1 MYQCHKLKL
10 FKIKSTSMTRTE
22 SNTSNELVYSK
33 NVMEMLTVANEYCLF
48 LEKAEEYNRENIL
61 QFLQKICPLIYIK
74 ASLLPIIELNDDDAA
89 EHFVMEED
97 WESMFNTLHLKFGD
111 DDLYYFIDPHEKSHT
126 DPVKGS
132 MAENF
137 TDIYQDLKD
146 FVLLY
151 QKPRKAS
158 MEYAV
163 YECKRLFETR
173 YGFRLVR
180 AHSAL
185 HYLLN
190 TEGDKGDLQ
199 DLLDTL

>member
-1 MYQCHKLKL
+1 MKKE
-10 FKIKSTSMTRTE
+10 E
-22 SNTSNELVYSK
+22 SNISQEPVYSK
-33 NVMEMLTVANEYCLF
+33 TVLEMLTVANEFCLF
-48 LEKAEEYNRENIL
+48 LEKSENYDRQDIL
-61 QFLQKICPLIYIK
+61 LFLQKICPLIYIK
-74 ASLLPIIELNDDDAA
+74 ASLLPTIELNDEDAA
-89 EHFVMEED
+89 EHFVTQEE
-97 WESMFNTLHLKFGD
+97 WESIFATLHLKFGEE
-111 DDLYYFIDPHEKSHT
+111 DLYSFIDPHEKT
-126 DPVKGS
+126 YTEPVKAS

-151 QKPRKAS
+151 QKPRKVS

-173 YGFRLVR
+173 YGFCLVR
-180 AHSAL
+180 AHTAL

-190 TEGDKGDLQ
+190 KEGDKGELD

>member
-1 MYQCHKLKL
+1 MDRKEKDVP
-10 FKIKSTSMTRTE
+10 RDP
-22 SNTSNELVYSK
+22 VYSK
-33 NVMEMLTVANEYCLF
+33 TVLEMLTVANEYCLF
-48 LEKAEEYNRENIL
+48 LEKAENYDRQDIL
-61 QFLQKICPLIYIK
+61 LFLQRICPLIYIK
-74 ASLLPIIELNDDDAA
+74 ASLLPVIELTDEEAS
-89 EHFVMEED
+89 EHYVTEEE
-97 WESMFNTLHLKFGD
+97 WESVFNSLHVKFGVD
-111 DDLYYFIDPHEKSHT
+111 DIYYFIDPHERSHT

-151 QKPRKAS
+151 QKPRKAA

-163 YECKRLFETR
+163 SECKRLFETR

-185 HYLLN
+185 HYILN
-190 TEGDKGDLQ
+190 KEGDKGELQ
-199 DLLDTL
+199 DLLEML

>member
-1 MYQCHKLKL
+1 MEK
-10 FKIKSTSMTRTE
+10 
-22 SNTSNELVYSK
+22 NEKDVSREPVYSK
-33 NVMEMLTVANEYCLF
+33 TVLEMLTVANEFCLF
-48 LEKAEEYNRENIL
+48 LEKAESYDRQDIL
-61 QFLQKICPLIYIK
+61 LFLSKICPLIYIK
-74 ASLLPIIELNDDDAA
+74 ASLLPVIELNDEDAA
-89 EHFVMEED
+89 EHFVTEEE
-97 WESMFNTLHLKFGD
+97 WEGLFNLLHQKFGV
-111 DDLYYFIDPHEKSHT
+111 DDLYYFIDPHELSHT

-132 MAENF
+132 LAENF

-151 QKPRKAS
+151 QKPRKVS

-190 TEGDKGDLQ
+190 KEGEKGELQ
-199 DLLDTL
+199 DLLDML

>member
-1 MYQCHKLKL
+1 MERKENDVPQDP
-10 FKIKSTSMTRTE
+10 
-22 SNTSNELVYSK
+22 VYSRT
-33 NVMEMLTVANEYCLF
+33 VLEMLTVANEYCLF
-48 LEKAEEYNRENIL
+48 LEKAENYERQEVL
-61 QFLQKICPLIYIK
+61 LFLQRICPLIYIK
-74 ASLLPIIELNDDDAA
+74 ASLLPVVELTDEEAA
-89 EHFVMEED
+89 EHFVTEEE
-97 WESMFNTLHLKFGD
+97 WEGVFNTLHLKFGE
-111 DDLYYFIDPHEKSHT
+111 DDLYYFIDPHERSHT
-126 DPVKGS
+126 DPVKAS
-132 MAENF
+132 LAENF

-185 HYLLN
+185 HYVLN
-190 TEGDKGDLQ
+190 KEGDKGELQ
-199 DLLDTL
+199 DLLEML

>member
-1 MYQCHKLKL
+1 MERKDND
-10 FKIKSTSMTRTE
+10 IPRDP
-22 SNTSNELVYSK
+22 VYSK
-33 NVMEMLTVANEYCLF
+33 TVLEMLTVANEYCLF
-48 LEKAEEYNRENIL
+48 LEKAENYDRQDVL
-61 QFLQKICPLIYIK
+61 VFLQKICPLIYIK
-74 ASLLPIIELNDDDAA
+74 ASLLPAIELNDEEAA
-89 EHFVMEED
+89 EHFVTEEE
-97 WESMFNTLHLKFGD
+97 WEVVFNTLHLKFGE
-111 DDLYYFIDPHEKSHT
+111 DDLYYFIDPHERSHT
-126 DPVKGS
+126 DPVKTS
-132 MAENF
+132 LAENF

-190 TEGDKGDLQ
+190 KEGDKGELQ
-199 DLLDTL
+199 DLLETL

>member
-1 MYQCHKLKL
+1 MEKKV
-10 FKIKSTSMTRTE
+10 
-22 SNTSNELVYSK
+22 NELPNDPVYSK
-33 NVMEMLTVANEYCLF
+33 TVLEMLTIANEYCLF
-48 LEKAEEYNRENIL
+48 LEKAEDYSRQDIL
-61 QFLQKICPLIYIK
+61 AFLQKICPLIYLK
-74 ASLLPIIELNDDDAA
+74 GSLLPVIELKDEEAA
-89 EHFVMEED
+89 EHFVTEEE
-97 WESMFNTLHLKFGD
+97 WEGLFNTLHQKFGE
-111 DDLYYFIDPHEKSHT
+111 DDLYYFIDPHERSHT
-126 DPVKGS
+126 DPVKAS

-158 MEYAV
+158 MEFAV

-185 HYLLN
+185 HYLLHK
-190 TEGDKGDLQ
+190 EGDKGELQ
-199 DLLDTL
+199 DLLDML